1 MQIEQSN
8 ILLIGLLLLVG
19 LFSGQVAAKIGI
31 PRVAAYVLTGTLFS
45 AEFLGRF
52 ITVTSDDWSLPL
64 TQSALAIIA
73 FIIGGSIT
81 SAQLQ
86 RMGKSIIGIALGES
100 MGAAITVF
108 FGLLLL
114 APAVGSIPLISIALI
129 FSAIST
135 TTAPAGT
142 IAVLHQY
149 RAKGQ
154 LSTTL
159 LGVVALDDALGII
172 FFAVV
177 MAFLAGGSIEYNVEM
192 ALAEILLAIIAGT
205 IAGFFLAKLAA
216 FVRQKNMLLPLI
228 LGCIFIISGLAE
240 MLHFS
245 VLLSAMALG
254 FSSRFFLFSAGDK
267 LFGSIDFLEETVFLL
282 FFTLAGTHFHSAVF
296 LQHLDIILLYFFA
309 RILGKLMGSA
319 LGAKITKAP
328 IEVTRWLGFA
338 LIPQAG
344 VAVGLA
350 LTLSHQAEFKE
361 ISLLVIN
368 VILATTIVYEFI
380 GPLTA
385 RFALQCAGEIPVA
398 KVGKHK
404 KGKL

>member
-19 LFSGQVAAKIGI
+19 LFSGQVASKMGI

-45 AEFLGRF
+45 PEFLGRF

-64 TQSALAIIA
+64 THSALAIIA

-81 SAQLQ
+81 AAQLQ

-100 MGAAITVF
+100 MGAAIAVF
-108 FGLLLL
+108 CGLLLL
-114 APAVGSIPLISIALI
+114 APSVGSIPLLSIALI

-177 MAFLAGGSIEYNVEM
+177 MAFLTGGSVEHNIEI
-192 ALAEILLAIIAGT
+192 ALTEISLAIIAGI

-216 FVRQKNMLLPLI
+216 YAHKTNMLLPLI
-228 LGCIFIISGLAE
+228 LGSIFVISGLAE
-240 MLHFS
+240 MFHFS

-254 FSSRFFLFSAGDK
+254 FASRFFLFSAGDK

-296 LQHLDIILLYFFA
+296 LQHIDLILVYFFA

-319 LGAKITKAP
+319 FGAKITKAP

-385 RFALQCAGEIPVA
+385 RFALQRAGEIPVV
-398 KVGKHK
+398 KLGEHK
-404 KGKL
+404 K